1 MSIRTNYHRQ
11 LVDDEFPLAGSAVAR
26 SINFKTAQTV
36 LVDGPQKRQLLLS
49 RLAVVSTSVAA
60 VSNGATVVVTERD
73 PLTKTKASLTTTL
86 SGANNDIV
94 LTAKT
99 GGTAGNSITLA
110 LVDPSANNASL
121 GIVVTGNAIVANLAT
136 GAGGAITTT
145 ATLLLAALA
154 ASAPATALVTGA
166 LSGADTGAGV
176 VTALAATNLS
186 GGLEWTV
193 VQTVVAST
201 DLADSDAN
209 GKSQLLTIA
218 TGASPIQPGN
228 QVALAITAGTATT
241 DVKDFVFEGTI
252 Y

>member
-11 LVDDEFPLAGSAVAR
+11 LMENEFPLAGSAVAR

-36 LVDGPQKRQLLLS
+36 LVDGPKSRQLLLS
-49 RLAVVSTSVAA
+49 RLALVSTDVAS

-73 PLTKTKASLTTTL
+73 PLTKTKATLSTSLTG
-86 SGANNDIV
+86 SNNDIV
-94 LTAKT
+94 LTAVT

-110 LVDPSANNASL
+110 LVAPGTNNAAL

-136 GAGGAITTT
+136 DGSAAITTT
-145 ATLLLAALA
+145 ATQLLAALA
-154 ASAPATALVTGA
+154 ASGAAAALVTGA
-166 LSGADTGAGV
+166 LKGADTGAGV
-176 VTALAATNLS
+176 VTALSAANLS

-201 DLADSDAN
+201 DLADTDAN

-228 QVALAITAGTATT
+228 QIALAITAGTATT
-241 DVKDFVFEGTI
+241 DVKDFVVEGTV